1 MYNDIVKMFYETKD
15 LYSFGSND
23 NKGKVIREYYPNL
36 KMIQRSYQNDN
47 TPFNTYSFSL
57 TAKVEQSENVTI
69 IGKASID
76 IYDDANVD
84 KKKKQKKRQKK
95 CRRKQSNHVAITY
108 VKYIDHCRRHQK
120 SLLNVYCRGCEGK
133 KYQI

>member
-1 MYNDIVKMFYETKD
+1 MYNDIVKMLYETKD

-36 KMIQRSYQNDN
+36 KMIQRSYQNDS

-57 TAKVEQSENVTI
+57 TTKVEQSENATI

-76 IYDDANVD
+76 IYDDIVLNDNFINQFGFVIEI
-84 KKKKQKKRQKK
+84 K
-95 CRRKQSNHVAITY
+95 SYHVAITY
-108 VKYIDHCRRHQK
+108 LKYIDHYRSHQK

-133 KYQI
+133 K